1 MEKLKCCS
9 FLRLRRKK
17 QAANTFCLYLT
28 IDIGVNLKEKYRLF
42 GQALANKLDKAGI
55 EYLMGDNAFVDIA
68 DFEKAQQISDSFDVE
83 ILHRLLV
90 DFADTFCPIIKSF
103 GVKYH
108 WSVMQVEYSTDIVF
122 RRQKDLKE
130 IYDHLIATAVH
141 TVKPDKI
148 ATFLGRKMH
157 GRFKG
162 EMGNRYD
169 IRKEGIRVKH
179 TKELR
184 IIIVGIRGSI
194 FLMRT
199 I

>member
-1 MEKLKCCS
+1 ME
-9 FLRLRRKK
+9 
-17 QAANTFCLYLT
+17 
-28 IDIGVNLKEKYRLF
+28 E
-42 GQALANKLDKAGI
+42 AGI

-68 DFEKAQQISDSFDVE
+68 DFEKAQEISDSFDVS
-83 ILHRLLV
+83 ILHRLLD
-90 DFADTFCPIIKSF
+90 DFAKTFCPIIKRF
-103 GVKYH
+103 GIRYH

-141 TVKPDKI
+141 TLKPDRI
-148 ATFLGRKMH
+148 STFLGRKMH

-179 TKELR
+179 TMGEVWIKMYDKFQQVLR
-184 IIIVGIRGSI
+184 IETTTTDISFFRHYRKVEHRNIGMEAHPKNS
-194 FLMRT
+194 LL
-199 I
+199 